1 MKEIP
6 LRFINFIDQNK
17 RTLKVHNDIKK
28 LTFLNK
34 IKTVID
40 NEQSTKQRIKSI
52 EKKKKEAINA
62 KMNRWN
68 EFRNR
73 REIAIDK
80 YIEKK
85 KLQKAMR

>member
-34 IKTVID
+34 IKNVID
-40 NEQSTKQRIKSI
+40 NEQSTKRRLKSI
-52 EKKKKEAINA
+52 EKKKKEEISTKLN
-62 KMNRWN
+62 KWN
-68 EFRNR
+68 DFRNR
-73 REIAIDK
+73 REVAIDR

-85 KLQKAMR
+85 KM